1 MGTADTRVSIS
12 SMTNRGQDFTIPL
25 SSDNLARSSSSHHVF
40 SDETSPSPMVP
51 SDKLE
56 SNSDIVKAELSFYS
70 TPHIRDYEALFAAC
84 SS

>member
-1 MGTADTRVSIS
+1 
-12 SMTNRGQDFTIPL
+12 
-25 SSDNLARSSSSHHVF
+25 
-40 SDETSPSPMVP
+40 MVP

-84 SS
+84 SSWLMIAAARTTSFFRLIILHFELFVHSCSGG